1 MNEPLL
7 LLDDQPVS
15 ADQLLSLLRRNG
27 QLTAVLKEWILEEA
41 LKDIHLP
48 EDEEAQL
55 LAEFRTQQGLE
66 EDEAFASFLGNRML
80 NPQLLLKTLSR
91 PHKVVLYR
99 EERWGPRVNS
109 LYLQRKERY
118 DCIRYHRLE
127 ATNADV
133 MQEVYF
139 RLKDR
144 EESWESLARQIH
156 PGDPAATGL
165 IGPIAVNQVEPEL
178 LSQLRA
184 AGEGKLLRPMQLG
197 NATVVA
203 QLEEVLPS
211 EFNEELRAR
220 LLRESFEEWLAEEC
234 SRMLQ
239 KVRFP
244 T

>member
-1 MNEPLL
+1 MNEPLMM
-7 LLDDQPVS
+7 LDDRPIS
-15 ADQLLSLLRRNG
+15 ADQLLDLLRRNG
-27 QLTAVLKEWILEEA
+27 QLKSLLQEWILEDA

-48 EDEEAQL
+48 EQEEEQL
-55 LAEFRTQQGLE
+55 LADFRHQQGLND
-66 EDEAFASFLGNRML
+66 DEAFVSFLDSRML
-80 NPQLLLKTLSR
+80 TKPLLLRTLSR

-118 DCIRYHRLE
+118 DCIRYHRLA

-144 EESWESLARQIH
+144 EESWDSLARQLS
-156 PGDPAATGL
+156 PGDQSATGL
-165 IGPIAVNQVEPEL
+165 IGPVAVSTIEPEL
-178 LSQLRA
+178 LQQLRA

-197 NATVVA
+197 GATVVA

-211 EFNEELRAR
+211 EFNEELRTL
-220 LLRESFEEWLAEEC
+220 LLRESFEEWLSEEC
-234 SRMLQ
+234 SRMIQ
-239 KVRFP
+239 KVRFSA
-244 T
+244 